1 MDRLS
6 SRAYSKVRLEL
17 CLKNSSRTQ
26 RSIEQDKAER
36 ARSSKVPYIA
46 DQAGQDSVLVFQSRS
61 FLLVEMV
68 KRRNSF
74 DLLSD
79 NESEVLSELNG

>member
-1 MDRLS
+1 MLEEQQADPTKHREGQDRKS
-6 SRAYSKVRLEL
+6 
-17 CLKNSSRTQ
+17 
-26 RSIEQDKAER
+26 
-36 ARSSKVPYIA
+36 RSSKVPYIA

-61 FLLVEMV
+61 FMLVEMV